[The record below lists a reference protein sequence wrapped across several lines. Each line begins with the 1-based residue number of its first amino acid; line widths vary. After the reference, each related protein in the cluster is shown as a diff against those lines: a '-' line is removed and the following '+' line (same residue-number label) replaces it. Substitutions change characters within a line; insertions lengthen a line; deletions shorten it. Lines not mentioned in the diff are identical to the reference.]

1 MQKQKQPVV
10 WKYLIGVFA
19 VFWIIFALFLVSANI
34 PFVIVSVALTT
45 ILAMSAVVVGLAWAY
60 QKGI

>member
-19 VFWIIFALFLVSANI
+19 VFWIIFALFLASANI
-34 PFVIVSVALTT
+34 PFVIISVALTT